1 MERQPATR
9 WYREITGTQWRVLIA
24 AWGVWVNDALDFLAI
39 TFVLKDIANEFGV
52 ALSTASLLLLAT
64 YGVRWI
70 GGLAFG
76 GLSDRIGRKIPLL
89 ITLAWFTAGAVATG
103 LSWSFVS
110 LAVFRL
116 LLGFGMAPGFSLGAA
131 MVAESWPERY
141 RAIGIG
147 ILDTG
152 WGLGTIGAAL
162 AYQFI
167 YPTFGWRGMFF
178 VGLPPAIVLGLFI
191 VFFVPESEAWKQAQ
205 AQAAHQPRKNPV
217 VELFRRYPG
226 RVAYLAVLMFVLC
239 FGNWPFQAL
248 LPTYLRNLNLP
259 AAFVSGVAMSSA
271 VGQILGFIASGF
283 IAEKLGRRGAISA
296 MIGIGSVCVAGLVL
310 STASTSAALFFAF
323 LSGFFLVGAS
333 GIWGTILTENLP
345 RDVRAS
351 GVGFLYNFGVIGG
364 GLAPFITLSAMS
376 RFTISMPMAI
386 IIFSIGAALLGG
398 VLLYFTR
405 ETKGMNLSEID
416 DEAAQHDTYRHAA
429 PEAPR

>member
-1 MERQPATR
+1 MRTDIAFESGTRMR
-9 WYREITGTQWRVLIA
+9 WYREITGAQWRVLIA

-39 TFVLKDIANEFGV
+39 TFVLKDIANTFNV
-52 ALSTASLLLLAT
+52 PLPTASLLLLAT

-103 LSWSFVS
+103 LSWSFAA

-167 YPTFGWRGMFF
+167 YPSFGWRGMFF

-191 VFFVPESEAWKQAQ
+191 IFFVPESEAWKSARATAAQ
-205 AQAAHQPRKNPV
+205 NPKKNPV
-217 VELFRRYPG
+217 VQLFTKYPG
-226 RVAYLAVLMFVLC
+226 RVAYLALLMFVLC

-259 AAFVSGVAMSSA
+259 ASFVSTVAMSSA
-271 VGQILGFIASGF
+271 IGQILGFVASGF
-283 IAEKLGRRGAISA
+283 IAEKLGRRWAISS
-296 MIGIGSVCVAGLVL
+296 MIGVGALSVTALVL
-310 STASTSAALFFAF
+310 TTGSTSLALAFAF

-364 GLAPFITLSAMS
+364 GLAPFITLSTMNRLS
-376 RFTISMPMAI
+376 ISMSTAI
-386 IIFSIGAALLGG
+386 IAFSLCAALLGA
-398 VLLYFTR
+398 VMLFFIR
-405 ETKGMNLSEID
+405 ETKGLDLTQID
-416 DEAAQHDTYRHAA
+416 NDGV
-429 PEAPR
+429 

>member
-1 MERQPATR
+1 MDR
-9 WYREITGTQWRVLIA
+9 
-24 AWGVWVNDALDFLAI
+24 
-39 TFVLKDIANEFGV
+39 
-52 ALSTASLLLLAT
+52 
-64 YGVRWI
+64 
-70 GGLAFG
+70 GLAFG

-103 LSWSFVS
+103 LSWSFAA

-167 YPTFGWRGMFF
+167 YPSFGWRGMFF

-191 VFFVPESEAWKQAQ
+191 IFFVPESEAWKSARATAAQ
-205 AQAAHQPRKNPV
+205 NPKKNPV
-217 VELFRRYPG
+217 VQLFTKYPG
-226 RVAYLAVLMFVLC
+226 RVAYLALLMFVLC

-259 AAFVSGVAMSSA
+259 ASFVSTVAMSSA
-271 VGQILGFIASGF
+271 IGQILGFVASGF
-283 IAEKLGRRGAISA
+283 IAEKLGRRWAISS
-296 MIGIGSVCVAGLVL
+296 MIGVGALSVTALVL
-310 STASTSAALFFAF
+310 TTGSTPLALAFAF

-333 GIWGTILTENLP
+333 GIWARSSPKIYRGTCA
-345 RDVRAS
+345 RRAWDFCTTS
-351 GVGFLYNFGVIGG
+351 
-364 GLAPFITLSAMS
+364 ALSA
-376 RFTISMPMAI
+376 
-386 IIFSIGAALLGG
+386 AASHRLLHC
-398 VLLYFTR
+398 L
-405 ETKGMNLSEID
+405 
-416 DEAAQHDTYRHAA
+416 
-429 PEAPR
+429 P

>member
-1 MERQPATR
+1 MPPDITLNRSTTRR
-9 WYREITGTQWRVLIA
+9 WYREITGSQWRVLIA

-39 TFVLKDIANEFGV
+39 TFVLKDIAATFNV

-103 LSWSFVS
+103 LSWSFMS

-162 AYQFI
+162 AYQFV

-178 VGLPPAIVLGLFI
+178 VGLPPALILGLFI
-191 VFFVPESEAWKQAQ
+191 IFFVPESEAWKRAR
-205 AQAAHQPRKNPV
+205 ATVTHGPRKNPV
-217 VELFRRYPG
+217 VQLFSEYPG

-259 AAFVSGVAMSSA
+259 ASFVSGVAMASA
-271 VGQILGFIASGF
+271 VGQIFGFVASGF
-283 IAEKLGRRGAISA
+283 IAEQFGRRWAISG
-296 MIGIGSVCVAGLVL
+296 MIGIGALCVTALVL
-310 STASTSAALFFAF
+310 TVDNTPLALFSAF

-364 GLAPFITLSAMS
+364 GLAPFITLSTMNRLSITMA
-376 RFTISMPMAI
+376 TAI
-386 IIFSIGAALLGG
+386 IAFSIGAALLGAI
-398 VLLYFTR
+398 LLYFTR

-416 DEAAQHDTYRHAA
+416 NEAA
-429 PEAPR
+429 

>member
-1 MERQPATR
+1 MPSDIALDRQVAAGP

-39 TFVLKDIANEFGV
+39 TFVLRDIASTFHV
-52 ALSTASLLLLAT
+52 ALETASLLLLAT

-103 LSWSFVS
+103 LSWSFAA

-178 VGLPPAIVLGLFI
+178 VGLPPAIILALFI
-191 VFFVPESEAWKQAQ
+191 IFFVPESEAWKRARTEN
-205 AQAAHQPRKNPV
+205 ANKPKKNPV
-217 VELFRRYPG
+217 VQLFSEYPG

-259 AAFVSGVAMSSA
+259 ASFVSAVAMSSA

-283 IAEKLGRRGAISA
+283 IAEKLGRRMAISM
-296 MIGIGSVCVAGLVL
+296 MIGIGAVCVAALVL
-310 STASTSAALFFAF
+310 TTGNTFLALAFAL

-345 RDVRAS
+345 LDVRAS

-364 GLAPFITLSAMS
+364 GLAPFITLSTMNRLS
-376 RFTISMPMAI
+376 LSMATAI
-386 IIFSIGAALLGG
+386 IAFSIGAALLGA

-405 ETKGMNLSEID
+405 ETRGLNLSEID
-416 DEAAQHDTYRHAA
+416 SENDK
-429 PEAPR
+429 

>member
-1 MERQPATR
+1 MPSEIAMDRRTKSRTR
-9 WYREITGTQWRVLIA
+9 WYREITGAQWRVLIA

-39 TFVLKDIANEFGV
+39 TFVLKDIAHAFDV

-103 LSWSFVS
+103 LSWSFAS

-131 MVAESWPERY
+131 MVAESWPEKY

-162 AYQFI
+162 AYEFV

-178 VGLPPAIVLGLFI
+178 VGLPPALILGLFI
-191 VFFVPESEAWKQAQ
+191 IFCVPESEAWKHAQ
-205 AQAAHQPRKNPV
+205 ATAARRPRKNPIV
-217 VELFRRYPG
+217 QLFTEYPG
-226 RVAYLAVLMFVLC
+226 RVFYLAILMFVLC

-248 LPTYLRNLNLP
+248 LPTYLRNMNLP
-259 AAFVSGVAMSSA
+259 ASFVSGVAMSSA
-271 VGQILGFIASGF
+271 IGQILGFVASGF
-283 IAEKLGRRGAISA
+283 IAEKLGRRWAIST
-296 MIGIGSVCVAGLVL
+296 MIGIGALSVTGLVL
-310 STASTSAALFFAF
+310 TTGNTALAYGFAF

-364 GLAPFITLSAMS
+364 GLAPFITLSTMNYLA
-376 RFTISMPMAI
+376 ISMSTSI
-386 IIFSIGAALLGG
+386 IVFSILAALLGG
-398 VLLYFTR
+398 ILLYFAR

-416 DEAAQHDTYRHAA
+416 GESVGN
-429 PEAPR
+429 P